1 MKLPKNQLRAML
13 SLVLAIT
20 VTTLF
25 TFRAF
30 AATEKSKVN
39 DPTGLQDCNGTL
51 TVNGGTTTIN
61 GNPAQTGATVTNG
74 SVVSTGGGGA
84 VIDLGAAG
92 RIVLGKHTTVTIL
105 CAGGSVEVKST
116 CSGKTEVKV
125 VAGSAEV
132 KAPTTETLATGQK
145 KTYDGSVDVMG
156 GAGINLEIDCVGGRR
171 GAGLLVG
178 PGLIGL
184 LALIGVGAAVAVGVA
199 VGNGDTDASGRPPVS
214 PF

>member
-25 TFRAF
+25 TLRAY
-30 AATEKSKVN
+30 AATEKSMVN
-39 DPTGLQDCNGTL
+39 DPAGLQDCSGTL

-74 SVVSTGGGGA
+74 SVVSTGSGSA
-84 VIDLGAAG
+84 VIDLGATG
-92 RIVLGKHTTVTIL
+92 RVMVGKHTTVTIL
-105 CAGGSVEVKST
+105 CVGGSLEVKST

-125 VAGSAEV
+125 ISGSGEV
-132 KAPTTETLATGQK
+132 KAPTTETLAAGQK

-156 GAGINLEIDCVGGRR
+156 GAGINLEVECEGGRR

-184 LALIGVGAAVAVGVA
+184 LALLGVGAAVAVGVA
-199 VGNGDTDASGRPPVS
+199 VGNGETSSTGRPPVS
-214 PF
+214 PS